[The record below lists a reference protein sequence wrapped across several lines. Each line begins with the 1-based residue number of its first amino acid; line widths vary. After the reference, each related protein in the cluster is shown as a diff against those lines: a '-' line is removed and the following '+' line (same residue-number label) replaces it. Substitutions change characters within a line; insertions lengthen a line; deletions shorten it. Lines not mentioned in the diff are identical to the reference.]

1 MKASNQL
8 IEMNLRKEIP
18 NAIATAL
25 GIPVYLEIIGEV
37 NSKEFNADNSFRK
50 KFNGFYKVRQR
61 KSDWY
66 DDYYRLMVE
75 QKEKRKSF
83 GDVLTVLYKKQNT
96 IEVSFTSKLISSIDP
111 NKPIW
116 DQYVIK
122 NLGLNKEWD
131 SVKNKSREERIKVAE
146 LIYER
151 IETWYIEYLESEEGK
166 EFIKEFDAILPEYKE
181 RLSSIKK
188 LDYVLVFK
196 R

>member
-1 MKASNQL
+1 
-8 IEMNLRKEIP
+8 
-18 NAIATAL
+18 
-25 GIPVYLEIIGEV
+25 
-37 NSKEFNADNSFRK
+37 
-50 KFNGFYKVRQR
+50 
-61 KSDWY
+61 
-66 DDYYRLMVE
+66 MVE